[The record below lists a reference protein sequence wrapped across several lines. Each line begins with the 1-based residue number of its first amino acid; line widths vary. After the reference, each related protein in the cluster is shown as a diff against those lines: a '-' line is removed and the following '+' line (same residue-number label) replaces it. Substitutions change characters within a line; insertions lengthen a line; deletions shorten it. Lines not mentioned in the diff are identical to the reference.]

1 MSVELKTCP
10 NYPKLL
16 IILHSFRY
24 LGLLRGVHWPVQL
37 LISLYSLPNSSLFS
51 GNALCRADRMLA
63 PHDVAIEKPKAL
75 IEER

>member
-16 IILHSFRY
+16 NILHSFRY
-24 LGLLRGVHWPVQL
+24 LGLLRGVHWPVQR
-37 LISLYSLPNSSLFS
+37 LISLYSSPNCPVFS
-51 GNALCRADRMLA
+51 RNALIRADRMLA